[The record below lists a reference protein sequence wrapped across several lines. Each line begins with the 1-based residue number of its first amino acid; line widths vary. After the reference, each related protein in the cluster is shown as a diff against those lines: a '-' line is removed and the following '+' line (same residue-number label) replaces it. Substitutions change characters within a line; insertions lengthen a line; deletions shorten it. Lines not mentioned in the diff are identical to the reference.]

1 MQNLSDKALAQ
12 LSQDIRKWGQDLGF
26 DAVGISPGE
35 LSGAG
40 AELQNWLQRGWH
52 GEMDFMSTHVAERT
66 HPDHLVP
73 NTCRIISVRL
83 GYWHDSDGRTQETL
97 WDPEKAYIARY
108 ALGRDYHR
116 PMRRRLQKL
125 ADQITEK
132 IGPFSYRAFADS
144 APVMEKPLGQ
154 AARLGWIGK
163 HTNLIDTQTGSWFFL
178 GELYTDLP
186 LPVDP
191 PHPDHCGT
199 CSRCST
205 ACPTGA
211 LDIPYKLD
219 ARRCIAYLTIEHK
232 TAIPESL
239 RGLIGNRVFG
249 CDDCQLV
256 CPHNGS
262 PKKGDP
268 LFAPRHGL
276 ADPELVEVFLWSA
289 EQFEQYTN
297 GSPLRRLGYERWMRN
312 VAVALGNGISTA
324 AATDALRSRLGK
336 VSAMV
341 DEHIIWALQRL
352 GAPDASTIAGQEY

>member
-132 IGPFSYRAFADS
+132 IGPFS
-144 APVMEKPLGQ
+144 K
-154 AARLGWIGK
+154 
-163 HTNLIDTQTGSWFFL
+163 
-178 GELYTDLP
+178 
-186 LPVDP
+186 
-191 PHPDHCGT
+191 
-199 CSRCST
+199 
-205 ACPTGA
+205 
-211 LDIPYKLD
+211 
-219 ARRCIAYLTIEHK
+219 
-232 TAIPESL
+232 
-239 RGLIGNRVFG
+239 
-249 CDDCQLV
+249 
-256 CPHNGS
+256 
-262 PKKGDP
+262 
-268 LFAPRHGL
+268 
-276 ADPELVEVFLWSA
+276 
-289 EQFEQYTN
+289 
-297 GSPLRRLGYERWMRN
+297 
-312 VAVALGNGISTA
+312 
-324 AATDALRSRLGK
+324 
-336 VSAMV
+336 
-341 DEHIIWALQRL
+341 
-352 GAPDASTIAGQEY
+352 